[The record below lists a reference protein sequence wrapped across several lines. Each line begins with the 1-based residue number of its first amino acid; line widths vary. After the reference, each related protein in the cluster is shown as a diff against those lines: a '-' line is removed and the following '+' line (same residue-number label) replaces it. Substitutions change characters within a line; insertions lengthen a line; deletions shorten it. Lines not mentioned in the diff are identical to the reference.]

1 MVGEC
6 FKTCWRS
13 CCACGVLFFVAGVQ
27 KDTRRKRLVESSRVG
42 HKSNDILNITFSGN
56 GGSAEVFWKCGGS
69 PFIFRFIFNLG
80 LASRLG

>member
-42 HKSNDILNITFSGN
+42 HKSNDILNITFFSGN
-56 GGSAEVFWKCGGS
+56 GREFEVWKWIHL
-69 PFIFRFIFNLG
+69 FLG
-80 LASRLG
+80 LFFFNWDASRLG